1 MEVLKLHIN
10 VTGGNTVKAAKGQV
24 NMVMFDGW
32 CEGVFN
38 GKIMAGGVD
47 TQVYPPEDSGKPGT
61 LSARYMLEGTDPSG
75 TACKMFIENNGVF
88 GKDGVTTI
96 PQIYTDSENLRYLE
110 SAELYGTLEGQEN
123 GVLIT
128 IFTVH

>member
-1 MEVLKLHIN
+1 MEILKLHIN
-10 VTGGNTVKAAKGQV
+10 VTGSNTVKSAKGQV

-47 TQVYPPEDSGKPGT
+47 TQVFLAPEYGKPGT
-61 LSARYMLEGTDPSG
+61 LSARYMLEGTDQEG
-75 TACKMFIENNGVF
+75 KACTMFIENNGVF

-96 PQIYTDSENLRYLE
+96 PQIFTDSENLRYLE
-110 SAELYGTLEGQEN
+110 SAELYGTLVGQEK

-128 IFTVH
+128 IYQK

>member
-1 MEVLKLHIN
+1 MEILKLHIN
-10 VTGGNTVKAAKGQV
+10 ITGGNTVKSAKGQI

-47 TQVYPPEDSGKPGT
+47 TQVFLANTDKPGT
-61 LSARYMLEGTDPSG
+61 LSARYMLEGTDQEG
-75 TACKMFIENNGVF
+75 KACTMFIENNGIF
-88 GKDGVTTI
+88 GKDCVTTTPKI
-96 PQIYTDSENLRYLE
+96 FTDSENLRYLE
-110 SAELYGTLEGQEN
+110 EADLYGTLEGQEN

-128 IFTVH
+128 IFKK

>member
-1 MEVLKLHIN
+1 MEILKLHIN
-10 VTGGNTVKAAKGQV
+10 ITGGNTVKSAKGQV

-47 TQVYPPEDSGKPGT
+47 TQVFLANTDKPGT
-61 LSARYMLEGTDPSG
+61 LSARYMLEGTDQEG
-75 TACKMFIENNGVF
+75 KACTMFIENNGIF
-88 GKDGVTTI
+88 GKEAVTTTPKI
-96 PQIYTDSENLRYLE
+96 FTDSENLRYLE
-110 SAELYGTLEGQEN
+110 EEDLYGILEGQEN

-128 IFTVH
+128 IFKK

>member
-1 MEVLKLHIN
+1 MEILKLHIN
-10 VTGGNTVKAAKGQV
+10 ITGGNTVKSAKGQI

-47 TQVYPPEDSGKPGT
+47 TQVFPVNPDKPGT
-61 LSARYMLEGTDPSG
+61 LSARYMLEGTDPEG
-75 TACKMFIENNGVF
+75 KACRMFIENNGISE
-88 GKDGVTTI
+88 KDGISTTPKI
-96 PQIYTDSENLRYLE
+96 FTDSENLRYLE
-110 SAELYGTLEGQEN
+110 EADLYGTVEGQEN

-128 IFTVH
+128 IFKK

>member
-1 MEVLKLHIN
+1 MEILKLHIN
-10 VTGGNTVKAAKGQV
+10 ITGGNTVKSAKGQI

-47 TQVYPPEDSGKPGT
+47 TQVFLANTDKPGT
-61 LSARYMLEGTDPSG
+61 LSARYMLEGTDQEG
-75 TACKMFIENNGVF
+75 KACTMFIENNGIF
-88 GKDGVTTI
+88 GKEAVTTTPKI
-96 PQIYTDSENLRYLE
+96 FTDSENLRYLE
-110 SAELYGTLEGQEN
+110 EADLYGTLEGQEN

-128 IFTVH
+128 IFKK